1 MHKDLGLVMRQAAEI
16 SVSMPATAAAEQMFT
31 AAMAKGSDE
40 DFSIVIR
47 FMLELAGV
55 SD

>member
-1 MHKDLGLVMRQAAEI
+1 M
-16 SVSMPATAAAEQMFT
+16 ST
-31 AAMAKGSDE
+31 AAMAKGMDE

-47 FMLELAGV
+47 FMQELAGV

>member
-1 MHKDLGLVMRQAAEI
+1 MY
-16 SVSMPATAAAEQMFT
+16 T

-47 FMLELAGV
+47 FMQELAGV